1 MNSDGTE
8 PGNSRTGTAAHE
20 KPPINGANGGGIV
33 LGGRYHLGERLG
45 QGGMST
51 VFQAQDQALGRQVAV
66 KLFRSD
72 IADETEL
79 DRQRGEVRVLAGL
92 NHPNLVMVYDAVTD
106 TDSLEARTYL
116 VMELVQGTDLHR
128 VRQREDLGNGDD
140 GMGPSETADL
150 GAGLAD
156 ALAYIHER
164 GIVHRDVKPANILLG
179 DGTGAQPKGH
189 AKLTDFGIA
198 RLVDSARMTATG
210 QSMGTAT
217 YFSPEQAQGLTISRA
232 SDIYSLGL
240 VLLECLTG
248 KVEFPGPAIA
258 SAAARVQRDPEIPS
272 WIGVGWVE
280 LLTAMTRRDPI
291 ARPSAAEVAAALRTG
306 PRAGA
311 LGDAYSLDP
320 DTESLPSTGKTET
333 YPGAGAAGAGGA
345 GAGAAAAGGAYG
357 PPTSQM
363 PSIRPQNSGSNAGAG
378 DGAYAGDSADFDEE
392 HAHRSGSRL
401 FLPDDDDDQG
411 PADVRPSR
419 KKRAGKQ
426 DRRTG
431 AAAADGPAG
440 SVPEDKTSGSYGP
453 SGGTGTIGAA
463 APVDAA
469 GSSERSDAGRGAA
482 DRAPRAADRA
492 PRAPRAADRRRRGP
506 SAAQWMIVVFS
517 LAAIAIVAGILVF
530 LSLDT
535 GSAPAP
541 VNYPPVPGEL
551 GQHLEDLQESVTP

>member
-1 MNSDGTE
+1 MNSEGTE

-20 KPPINGANGGGIV
+20 KPPTNGANGGGVV
-33 LGGRYHLGERLG
+33 LGGRYELGERLG

-51 VFQAQDQALGRQVAV
+51 VFQARDRALGREVAV

-72 IADETEL
+72 IADQTEL

-128 VRQREDLGNGDD
+128 ARQRADLSNDDD
-140 GMGPSETADL
+140 GVGPAQTAEL

-179 DGTGAQPKGH
+179 DGTGAQQKGQ

-217 YFSPEQAQGLTISRA
+217 YFSPEQAQGLAISRA

-258 SAAARVQRDPEIPS
+258 SAAARVQRDPQIPS
-272 WIGVGWVE
+272 WIGEGWAEV
-280 LLTAMTRRDPI
+280 LTAMTRRDPA
-291 ARPSAAEVAAALRTG
+291 ARPSAADIASALRSG

-311 LGDAYSLDP
+311 LGDAYGLSP
-320 DTESLPSTGKTET
+320 DTESLPSTGRTET
-333 YPGAGAAGAGGA
+333 YTAAGAGAAGGAADAGGE
-345 GAGAAAAGGAYG
+345 YG
-357 PPTSQM
+357 PPTSQL
-363 PSIRPQNSGSNAGAG
+363 PSV
-378 DGAYAGDSADFDEE
+378 SADGPGK
-392 HAHRSGSRL
+392 APRSGSQL
-401 FLPDDDDDQG
+401 FLPDDDEQG
-411 PADVRPSR
+411 PAEVSALK
-419 KKRAGKQ
+419 KKRPGKR
-426 DRRTG
+426 DRRDG
-431 AAAADGPAG
+431 AAASAAPAA
-440 SVPEDKTSGSYGP
+440 SGDTGR
-453 SGGTGTIGAA
+453 SGGSGGSDDRRRAPGETGAVGAVAPIGQTT
-463 APVDAA
+463 A
-469 GSSERSDAGRGAA
+469 GPHSSGRDAA
-482 DRAPRAADRA
+482 DRAPATSN
-492 PRAPRAADRRRRGP
+492 RRGP
-506 SAAQWMIVVFS
+506 SVTQWMIVVLS
-517 LAAIAIVAGILVF
+517 LVAVVIVAGIFVF

-535 GSAPAP
+535 GPAPAP
-541 VNYPPVPGEL
+541 VDYPPVPGEL
-551 GQHLEDLQESVTP
+551 GRHLEDLQESVTP

>member
-20 KPPINGANGGGIV
+20 KPPTNGANGGGVV
-33 LGGRYHLGERLG
+33 LGGRYRLGERLG

-51 VFQAQDQALGRQVAV
+51 VFQAKDEALGREVAV

-72 IADETEL
+72 IADQTEL

-128 VRQREDLGNGDD
+128 ARQRADLGNDDD
-140 GMGPSETADL
+140 GMGPAETADL

-179 DGTGAQPKGH
+179 DGTGAQQKGH

-198 RLVDSARMTATG
+198 RLVDSARLTATG

-217 YFSPEQAQGLTISRA
+217 YFSPEQAQGLAISPA

-272 WIGVGWVE
+272 WLGVGWAEV
-280 LLTAMTRRDPI
+280 LTAMVRRDPV
-291 ARPSAAEVAAALRTG
+291 ARPSAAEIAAALRSG

-333 YPGAGAAGAGGA
+333 HPAAGGA
-345 GAGAAAAGGAYG
+345 GTGAAAAGGEYG

-363 PSIRPQNSGSNAGAG
+363 PSIRPQGSGNDAGPGNAGNVR
-378 DGAYAGDSADFDEE
+378 DSADSAEG
-392 HAHRSGSRL
+392 HAQRSGSQL

-411 PADVRPSR
+411 PADVRPAR
-419 KKRAGKQ
+419 KKRAGRR
-426 DRRTG
+426 DRR
-431 AAAADGPAG
+431 ADA
-440 SVPEDKTSGSYGP
+440 V
-453 SGGTGTIGAA
+453 
-463 APVDAA
+463 AA
-469 GSSERSDAGRGAA
+469 GSDGTNTADSSPASYRTPGETGAVGAAVPVGEAGSGERSGSGPTATGRGASTA
-482 DRAPRAADRA
+482 G
-492 PRAPRAADRRRRGP
+492 RRGRGP
-506 SAAQWMIVVFS
+506 STAQWMIVVFS
-517 LAAIAIVAGILVF
+517 LAAIVIVAGIFVF

-541 VNYPPVPGEL
+541 VDYPPVPGEL
-551 GQHLEDLQESVTP
+551 GRHLEDLQESVTP